1 VTALPSDQEKIKRR
15 QGVLLLACDTLL
27 EDLRRARRDGDDWRV
42 AVLQQLHRSLTEE
55 LRAGGF

>member
-1 VTALPSDQEKIKRR
+1 MTARPSDEEAIRRR

-27 EDLRRARRDGDDWRV
+27 QDVRRARRDDDWRV
-42 AVLQQLHRSLTEE
+42 AVLQQLHRSLTKE